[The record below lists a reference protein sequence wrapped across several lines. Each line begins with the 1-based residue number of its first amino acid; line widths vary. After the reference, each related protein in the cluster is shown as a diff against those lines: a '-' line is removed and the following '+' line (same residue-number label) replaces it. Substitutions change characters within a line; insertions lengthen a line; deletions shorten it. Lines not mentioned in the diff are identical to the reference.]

1 MNAWKK
7 CLLVSVLLAA
17 APATALAAD
26 TVKIVVPFAAG
37 GPVDMVGRVLQPGL
51 AAALN
56 KTVIIDNRGGVGGT
70 IGAGFVAK
78 SAPDGLTLLL
88 ASSSFVMAA
97 GTVANIPYDPRKEL
111 EPIVMVGEVQTL
123 LVTRNNLEVTSVADL
138 IAKGRAG
145 AKYSYGSSGIGSTM
159 HIGVEMLNSA
169 YGTHFTHVPY
179 RGAGPALTDLMAGT
193 IDFLNAD
200 VPVLAPYV
208 KDNRLKALVI
218 FDTKRSP
225 KLPNVP
231 SNIEAGV
238 PQLQMTNWYGIFA
251 PAGTPP
257 AVRAQLESAILGVAN
272 SPDVSSKLSEA
283 GMSKPLNTAAFQ
295 ARVNQDFER
304 WIPFI
309 KKAGIHAD

>member
-138 IAKGRAG
+138 IAKGKAG

>member
-1 MNAWKK
+1 MKAWKK
-7 CLLVSVLLAA
+7 CSLAA
-17 APATALAAD
+17 AIAAAPLLAQGAD
-26 TVKIVVPFAAG
+26 TLKIVVPFAAG

-123 LVTRNNLEVTSVADL
+123 LVARNSLEVGSAADL

-159 HIGVEMLNSA
+159 HIGVEMLNMA
-169 YGTHFTHVPY
+169 YGTHFIHVPY

-208 KDNRLKALVI
+208 RDNRVKALVI

-231 SNIEAGV
+231 NNIEAGV

-257 AVRAQLESAILGVAN
+257 AVRAQLESAILGVA
-272 SPDVSSKLSEA
+272 SSADVSSKLSEA

-295 ARVNQDFER
+295 ARVREDFER

-309 KKAGIHAD
+309 KKAGIRAD

>member
-1 MNAWKK
+1 MKRFK
-7 CLLVSVLLAA
+7 TCLLAGLIACCPGA
-17 APATALAAD
+17 QAAD
-26 TVKIVVPFAAG
+26 VVKIVVPFAAG
-37 GPVDMVGRVLQPGL
+37 GPVDMVGRTLQPGL
-51 AAALN
+51 AKALD
-56 KTVIIDNRGGVGGT
+56 KTVVVDNRGGVGGT
-70 IGAGFVAK
+70 IGGAFVAK

-111 EPIVMVGEVQTL
+111 EPIAMVGEVQTL
-123 LVTRNNLEVTSVADL
+123 LVARNNLDVKNIAEL
-138 IAKGRAG
+138 LAKGKAG

-159 HIGVEMLNSA
+159 HIGVEMLNVA
-169 YGTHFTHVPY
+169 YGTQFTHVPY

-208 KDNRLKALVI
+208 KDGRVKPLVI

-231 SNIEAGV
+231 DNVEAGV
-238 PQLQMTNWYGIFA
+238 QQLQMTNWYGIFVPSATPA
-251 PAGTPP
+251 P
-257 AVRAQLESAILGVAN
+257 VRAQLEAAVLAVAN
-272 SPDVSSKLSEA
+272 SPDVASRLSDA
-283 GMSKPLNTAAFQ
+283 GMSKPLNAAEFK
-295 ARVNQDFER
+295 ARVNADFDR

-309 KKAGIHAD
+309 KKAGIRSE